1 MKRQYIS
8 PKVIVMKTEL
18 ENSILLASK
27 LEDSLDNNGV
37 DAPQIKS
44 KKHVLGD
51 LWDES
56 WEDEEDD
63 E

>member
-1 MKRQYIS
+1 
-8 PKVIVMKTEL
+8 MKTEL

-56 WEDEEDD
+56 WDDEEDD